1 MNQKEK
7 ALFDYTTGSSLQE
20 VLLVY
25 PEFDPSLLDNYQPTT
40 KGIIT
45 KDDNMSITLYVLG
58 YQAKS
63 VQIPLIENLNSKV
76 FWDLHN
82 SIVNNTELSAKY
94 IRGLFLTTNTKSKV
108 SNFIGN
114 SGITITGSEI
124 YYKGIKQDGQLVD
137 HILKAIKNKKRVRYL
152 VNFLDKLMSNP
163 SYHIHT
169 RLYDFLQH
177 NDIEIQEDGD
187 FIAFKNV
194 NENFTDIYTGT
205 FDNSVGSVVKM
216 ERNLVDD
223 NDRNTCS
230 AGLHVAAKH
239 YLPNFSSTNG
249 KTIAVKVNPMNIL
262 SIPLDYGNSKMRTC
276 EYLVLKEVN
285 KNGEEK

>member
-63 VQIPLIENLNSKV
+63 VQIPLIEKLNSKV
-76 FWDLHN
+76 FWDLYH
-82 SIVNNTELSAKY
+82 SVINNTELSAKY

-262 SIPLDYGNSKMRTC
+262 SIPIDYGNSKMRTC

>member
-76 FWDLHN
+76 FRDLHN
-82 SIVNNTELSAKY
+82 SIINNTELSAKY